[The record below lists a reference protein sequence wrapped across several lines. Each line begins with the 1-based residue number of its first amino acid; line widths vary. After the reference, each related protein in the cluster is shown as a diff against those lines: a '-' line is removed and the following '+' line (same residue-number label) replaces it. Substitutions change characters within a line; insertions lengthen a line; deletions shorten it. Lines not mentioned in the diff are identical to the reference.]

1 MLGGS
6 CLCGAVA
13 FQVKGP
19 LRPVIECH
27 CSQCRAQSGHF
38 WAVSAAPVDR
48 VTITRDAGLRWFRAS
63 PTARRGFCGQCGSL
77 MFWAPEGDSH
87 LSFSAGALDGPTGLQ
102 VGESWHHADAG
113 DYYDPAGGPPPR
125 IVAAPSVLQGGCL
138 CGANRFT
145 LPGPMGDVTACH
157 CTQCRKTSGHYSA
170 SFDAAERDLHWQARK
185 LAEYVTPGGGRRG
198 FCPDCGTKLV
208 FRAADGSFA
217 VEAGCIAAPTGG
229 RLAAHIHLAT
239 QGDYYTVADG
249 LPAHPGD

>member
-1 MLGGS
+1 M
-6 CLCGAVA
+6 
-13 FQVKGP
+13 
-19 LRPVIECH
+19 
-27 CSQCRAQSGHF
+27 
-38 WAVSAAPVDR
+38 
-48 VTITRDAGLRWFRAS
+48 
-63 PTARRGFCGQCGSL
+63 
-77 MFWAPEGDSH
+77 
-87 LSFSAGALDGPTGLQ
+87 DGPTGLQ
-102 VGESWHHADAG
+102 VGDSWHHADAG

-125 IVAAPSVLQGGCL
+125 LTAAPSVLHGACL

-170 SFDAAERDLHWQARK
+170 SFDAQEQDLHWQARK

-229 RLAAHIHLAT
+229 RLAAHIHMAT
-239 QGDYYTVADG
+239 QGDYYTVTDG